1 MKAIVK
7 ENTKQGAVIKDIDMP
22 HINDDELLINVKNA
36 SICGTDVHIYNWTNY
51 ASSRITLPFIF
62 GHECAGNVVEV
73 GKNVKYFKKNDKVAV
88 ETHVPC
94 GNCFQC
100 KTGLQHICGDM
111 KIIGVHL
118 DGTFSEFAVV
128 PAVCAWKLDESISC
142 EIAATMEPFGI
153 AVHALSKTKPAG
165 KKIVVF
171 GCGPIGIYAQ
181 MVAKYSGAECVIG
194 VDIKNERLEL
204 SQKLASDI
212 IINSSETNVA
222 NKIAEITKGSGADIV
237 IELTGNPI
245 GVNDAFKVLRRGGEI
260 VLVGL
265 FNNPVELDLVNN
277 IIYKEANVY
286 GVTGRIM
293 WDTWYTAQ
301 NMILSNKVDIASVI
315 THRYTLQDYEKA
327 FKLAESASVGKIIFN
342 L

>member
-7 ENTKQGAVIKDIDMP
+7 ETPQQGAVIKDIMVP
-22 HINDDELLINVKNA
+22 RIKDDELLINVKNA
-36 SICGTDVHIYNWTNY
+36 AICGTDVHIFNWTNY

-62 GHECAGNVVEV
+62 GHECAGDVVEV
-73 GKNVKYFKKNDKVAV
+73 GKNVTFFKKNDKVAV

-100 KTGLQHICGDM
+100 RTGLQHICGDM

-118 DGTFSEFAVV
+118 DGTFAEFAVI
-128 PAVCAWKLDESISC
+128 PAACAWKLDDSISY

-153 AVHALSKTKPAG
+153 AVHALSKTKPSG
-165 KKIVVF
+165 KKIVIF

-181 MVAKYSGAECVIG
+181 MVAKYSGADCVVG
-194 VDIKNERLEL
+194 VDIKDERLEL
-204 SQKLASDI
+204 SNKLASDI
-212 IINSSETNVA
+212 VINSTKTNVTK
-222 NKIAEITKGSGADIV
+222 KIAEITKGSGADIV
-237 IELTGNPI
+237 IELTGNSI
-245 GVNDAFKVLRRGGEI
+245 AVNDALKVLRRGGEI

-277 IIYKEANVY
+277 VIYKEANVY

-301 NMILSNKVDIASVI
+301 NMILSTKIDIKPVI
-315 THRYTLQDYEKA
+315 THCYGLHDYEKA
-327 FKLAESASVGKIIFN
+327 FKLAESGSAGKIIFN
-342 L
+342 I